1 MNPEQPDKEVL
12 DNLLKGALADD
23 LPPDVAAGMR
33 DRFDLFRE
41 RKIGPGHRSVIPG
54 VLFWKSAW
62 AALSVLVLVTG
73 GLLQAVGSRN
83 ALADR
88 VSAIGTFQSVSRRL
102 AEADSMSCK
111 ARVPGEGE
119 GERDYVFEWIKDIG
133 TTVTVLRPD
142 GTRLRTFRPVTTG
155 RNSEPGLR
163 DLAPLL
169 SPADLEEI
177 ISGGWRIASFSREG
191 GGDMG
196 IYEAGSR
203 DGSTTFEITI
213 DFGSY
218 LPVRIRCLRNSSSV
232 SGRMGT
238 TVWEARLD
246 FKPKGVKP

>member
-1 MNPEQPDKEVL
+1 MNPEQPDKDVL
-12 DNLLKGALADD
+12 DDLLKGALADD

-33 DRFDLFRE
+33 DRVDLFRD
-41 RKIGPGHRSVIPG
+41 RKIGRGHCSVIPG
-54 VLFWKSAW
+54 FPFRRSAW
-62 AALSVLVLVTG
+62 AALSILVLLSG
-73 GLLQAVGSRN
+73 GLLQAVGTRN

-119 GERDYVFEWIKDIG
+119 GEHDYVFDWIKETG

-142 GTRLRTFRPVTTG
+142 GTRLSTFRPETPS

-163 DLAPLL
+163 NLAPLFN
-169 SPADLEEI
+169 PAGLEEI
-177 ISGGWRIASFSREG
+177 ISGGWRVAGFSREG
-191 GGDMG
+191 DGDMG

-203 DGSTTFEITI
+203 NGSTTFEITI

-232 SGRMGT
+232 SGRMRT

-246 FKPKGVKP
+246 FKPKGGKP